1 MDSPIRVI
9 MKWAG
14 PDRKYLIASVVCAF
28 FSGLM
33 TMVPYFGV
41 YQIMVAA
48 YEGTCTWEVI
58 TANATLVAAGV
69 CVQFVFFG
77 FAGGLSHKGAYNT
90 LFRVRCRVIDHL
102 AHAPLGQLDERST
115 GSIKTVLSED
125 IEKLELFLAHNVTEA
140 VMYLT
145 GPGAAVIF
153 LCTVNVP
160 LALATLVPFA
170 VSLVIL
176 GIIFS
181 RMSSVMERAS
191 RALSRMNAVMVE
203 YVRGM
208 RVIKALNMGSKSF
221 RRFQEAV
228 DEEHSVWCAISR
240 KTGPG
245 FAAFLVVIE
254 CGMLVMVPFG
264 GLMFTSGAISG
275 ATFLLFAFVGSLYL
289 TEIRLLQ
296 EIGSKF
302 AQVKSGAV
310 KTQEL
315 LDVPVFEGG
324 EPFPA
329 TSAVKLE
336 NVRFGYDGEH
346 EVLHGIDLAIRQGE
360 RLAVVGPSGA
370 GKTTIVELVSRFY
383 DVSSGSV
390 SIGGLDVRDIEYD
403 DLLSHVGVVFQK
415 TFLTSGSIL
424 ENIRMG
430 KEATYAE
437 VREAARKARIDDF
450 IMGLP
455 QGYNTE
461 IGTLGDRLSG
471 GQRQRIAIAR
481 AILKNAP
488 VLILDEATSAADPE
502 NQLQIDEAI
511 ASLCEGKTVIIVAH
525 RLGVVRTCDRV
536 AVVEDGRIAAVGT
549 HEDVL
554 ATCPYYRK
562 AWEDYDRARSITFGF
577 DGGSDD
583 ATRALSCEAACALHP
598 SSVPPA
604 DENSFGRT
612 LPEEADGI
620 VSADGSPCAPART
633 ADPDAFAFAADAA
646 PTRSVF
652 AKNRDFC
659 VSIACTVVDGL
670 LQGCNFGLIFMVML
684 QVFGG
689 TADLQSLLGLTGALA
704 VVFAAR
710 LAIYAYGYVR
720 GQIGGAR
727 VSRTIRMYLGD
738 KIKRIPLSR
747 FTERS
752 SGDYLNALTANVNDY
767 EQILTHKT
775 GSIVRDIALAV
786 MLTCFVLWLYPPA
799 GGIVAVSYLLIVPAM
814 AFSWHQVKRYGTRK
828 SAICASNTSSIVEH
842 VTGMQMLRA
851 YGIGGVKNTRI
862 VESMRAYSDISFW
875 YEVALIPVGGI
886 LSILVGLCQP
896 LMFLVCGSAYLAGSL
911 EAVPFILII
920 MLPLFMNK
928 LVNSIF
934 VNLTA
939 YKNLMIAKN
948 RIKAVVDEPEE
959 AGSFALFAHEGF
971 GIELAHVG
979 FEYCKGEPVFS
990 DMRLVCGDG
999 ALTALVGDSGCG
1011 KSTALNLI
1019 AQYYEPDT
1027 GTVSIGGTDTAP
1039 YAPESVLADISIVD
1053 QNVFLFDDSVMDN
1066 IRYAR
1071 PDATD
1076 EEVVDAC
1083 RLANAD
1089 GFIRV
1094 MAHGY
1099 ASVIGENGG
1108 KLSGGERQRL
1118 SIARAILRDSP
1129 IVLLDEATASLDIE
1143 NELAVKEAIEN
1154 LLAKR
1159 KTVVMVAHTLAIV
1172 RGADSIA
1179 VIGEG
1184 GVLEQGTHD
1193 ELVAK
1198 GGKYARMW
1206 EADRKLV

>member
-1 MDSPIRVI
+1 MDSPIRLI

-14 PDRKYLIASVVCAF
+14 PDRKYLIASILFAF
-28 FSGLM
+28 ASGLM
-33 TMVPYFGV
+33 TMVPYYGV

-58 TANATLVAAGV
+58 TANATLVAVGV
-69 CVQFVFFG
+69 CIQFLCFG

-90 LFRVRCRVIDHL
+90 LFRVRCMVIDHL

-140 VMYLT
+140 VRYLT
-145 GPGAAVIF
+145 GPVAAFIF
-153 LCTVNVP
+153 LCTVNAP
-160 LALATLVPFA
+160 LALATLIPFA
-170 VSLVIL
+170 AALIIL
-176 GIIFS
+176 GVIFS
-181 RMSSVMERAS
+181 RMTSVMARAS
-191 RALSRMNAVMVE
+191 EALSRMNAVMVE

-208 RVIKALNMGSKSF
+208 RVIKALNMGSRSF
-221 RRFQEAV
+221 RRFQSAV
-228 DEEHSVWCAISR
+228 DEEHSVWCEISR

-245 FAAFLVVIE
+245 YAAFLVVIE
-254 CGMLVMVPFG
+254 CGMLVMVPLG

-302 AQVKSGAV
+302 AQVRSGAI
-310 KTQEL
+310 KAQEL
-315 LDVPVFEGG
+315 LDVPVFKGG
-324 EPFPA
+324 VSFPP
-329 TSAVKLE
+329 TSEVEFKD
-336 NVRFGYDGEH
+336 VRFSYDGER
-346 EVLHGIDLAIRQGE
+346 EVLRGIDLAVRQGE

-383 DVSSGSV
+383 DATSGTV
-390 SIGGLDVRDIEYD
+390 SIGGTDVRDIEYD
-403 DLLSHVGVVFQK
+403 DLLAHVAVVFQK

-424 ENIRMG
+424 ENIQMG
-430 KEATYAE
+430 KEASVGQ
-437 VREAARKARIDDF
+437 VREAARRACIDDF

-455 QGYNTE
+455 HGYDTE

-481 AILKNAP
+481 AILKDAP

-511 ASLCEGKTVIIVAH
+511 ANLCEGKTVIIVAH

-536 AVVEDGRIAAVGT
+536 AVVEAGGISAVGT
-549 HEDVL
+549 HEEVL

-562 AWEDYDRARSITFGF
+562 AWEDYDRARSITYGFGGARAEIAGDRSSGAF
-577 DGGSDD
+577 ACAQSAGTARVRAHD
-583 ATRALSCEAACALHP
+583 AAGARVSKSAAAGKPTVANGFAACA
-598 SSVPPA
+598 SGT
-604 DENSFGRT
+604 ERRN
-612 LPEEADGI
+612 
-620 VSADGSPCAPART
+620 
-633 ADPDAFAFAADAA
+633 
-646 PTRSVF
+646 VF
-652 AKNRDFC
+652 SKNRDFY
-659 VSIACTVVDGL
+659 VSVACTVVDGL
-670 LQGCNFGLIFMVML
+670 LQGFNFGLIFMVML

-689 TADLQSLLGLTGALA
+689 TADLGALLGLTGALA
-704 VVFAAR
+704 IVFVLR
-710 LAIYAYGYVR
+710 LVIYGYGYVR

-727 VSRTIRMYLGD
+727 VSHDIRIYLGD
-738 KIKRIPLSR
+738 KIKRIPLAR

-752 SGDYLNALTANVNDY
+752 SGDYLGALTANVNDY
-767 EQILTHKT
+767 EQILTHKV
-775 GSIVRDIALAV
+775 GGIVRDIALAV

-814 AFSWHQVKRYGTRK
+814 AFSWRQVKRFGTRK
-828 SAICASNTSSIVEH
+828 SAICASNTSSIIEH
-842 VTGMQMLRA
+842 VTGMQTLRA
-851 YGIGGVKNTRI
+851 YGIGGVRNDRI
-862 VESMRAYSDISFW
+862 VASMREYSDISFW
-875 YEVALIPVGGI
+875 YEVALIPVGAV

-896 LMFLVCGSAYLAGSL
+896 LMFLVCGAAFLSGTL

-939 YKNLMIAKN
+939 YKNLMIAKG
-948 RIKAVVDEPEE
+948 RIQAVVDEPEE
-959 AGSFALFAHEGF
+959 TGSFAPFPHNGF
-971 GIELAHVG
+971 GIEFSHVD
-979 FEYCKGEPVFS
+979 FEYCKDEPVFS
-990 DMRLVCGDG
+990 DLRLACENGK
-999 ALTALVGDSGCG
+999 LTALVGDSGCG
-1011 KSTALNLI
+1011 KSTALSLV
-1019 AQYYEPDT
+1019 AQYYTPDA
-1027 GTVSIGGTDTAP
+1027 GTASIGGTDTAA

-1053 QNVFLFDDSVMDN
+1053 QSVFLFDDSVMDN

-1071 PDATD
+1071 PEATD
-1076 EEVVDAC
+1076 QEVVEAC

-1089 GFIRV
+1089 GFIRA
-1094 MAHGY
+1094 MPHGY
-1099 ASVIGENGG
+1099 RSIIGENGG
-1108 KLSGGERQRL
+1108 RLSGGERQRL

-1129 IVLLDEATASLDIE
+1129 VVLLDEATASLDIE

-1159 KTVVMVAHTLAIV
+1159 KTVIMVAHTLAIV
-1172 RGADSIA
+1172 RAADSIA
-1179 VIGEG
+1179 VIGDG
-1184 GVLEQGTHD
+1184 HVLEQGTHD
-1193 ELVAK
+1193 ELVAA
-1198 GGKYARMW
+1198 GGKYAAMW